1 MSLESMGG
9 FMTREIIIASAA
21 LLIAAPSLAQDGA
34 PTEEA
39 WRGIAVGATRT
50 ELGAMFP
57 AERGKVKHKPNSI
70 EVENVNI
77 VGKCEA
83 EAEIFF
89 VDNIVDRIE
98 LKGKGAIAGRCA
110 DQVYS
115 ALASKYGQPDGEN
128 RRQGDGIL
136 ARAGTGSVWSRGRI
150 TMTFKQY
157 NDNGMGGSG
166 LFQHS
171 WRLTYTMLAEK
182 VDL

>member
-1 MSLESMGG
+1 MVRI
-9 FMTREIIIASAA
+9 FVFASAI
-21 LLIAAPSLAQDGA
+21 LAASSPSLAQDE
-34 PTEEA
+34 PTKEEA
-39 WRGIAVGATRT
+39 WRGISVGATRA
-50 ELGAMFP
+50 ELETMFP

-83 EAEIFF
+83 EAEVFF
-89 VDNIVDRIE
+89 VDSVVDRIE
-98 LKGKGAIAGRCA
+98 LKGKGSLAGRCA

-115 ALASKYGQPDGEN
+115 ALTAKYGQPDGEN
-128 RRQGDGIL
+128 RRSGDGIL